1 MIGRKSVPKFTADT
15 LRGHKREESMR
26 RCLVLYRLIH
36 AGIEVVRVL
45 HGSRDVAAMFNEHP
59 AP

>member
-1 MIGRKSVPKFTADT
+1 
-15 LRGHKREESMR
+15 MR
-26 RCLVLYRLIH
+26 RYLVFYRLIH
-36 AGIEVVRVL
+36 AGIEVVRLL

>member
-1 MIGRKSVPKFTADT
+1 MPRFTADT
-15 LRGHKREESMR
+15 LGGRKREESMR
-26 RCLVLYRLIH
+26 RPAGISRTSYKWST
-36 AGIEVVRVL
+36 GIEVVRVL